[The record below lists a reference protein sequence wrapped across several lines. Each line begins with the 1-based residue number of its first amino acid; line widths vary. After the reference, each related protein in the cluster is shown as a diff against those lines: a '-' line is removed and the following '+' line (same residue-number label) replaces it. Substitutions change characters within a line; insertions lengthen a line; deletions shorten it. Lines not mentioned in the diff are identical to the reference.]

1 MAIFVRFVAPD
12 VNNGILT
19 AKNAVMLYGNHIFK
33 VKGSMADMRNGL
45 RLFVLL
51 ALLVAPGVVLAET
64 RVIHVLVALCDN
76 ASQGIVPVPAK
87 IGNGDDPANNLYWGC
102 AYGVS
107 AYMQKQ
113 PGWTLVR
120 KIKDPQPGI
129 YERLVFKAK
138 NHDVY
143 MVADA
148 YAGREIR
155 QTTIDL
161 LDFAAGLR
169 PVAVTLEDGGAVSAG
184 GGADL
189 LVYVGHNGLM
199 DFTLERI
206 PVFVDAKSRDV
217 AVFACASK
225 QYFEQVITLTGA
237 HPLALTTNLMSPEAY
252 SLAALA
258 EGWINGE
265 SAAQIHERL
274 AQAYHKYQKC
284 GLKGARNLFS
294 CMDRE

>member
-1 MAIFVRFVAPD
+1 MKAR
-12 VNNGILT
+12 
-19 AKNAVMLYGNHIFK
+19 
-33 VKGSMADMRNGL
+33 GL
-45 RLFVLL
+45 CRYLL
-51 ALLVAPGVVLAET
+51 
-64 RVIHVLVALCDN
+64 
-76 ASQGIVPVPAK
+76 K

-102 AYGVS
+102 AYGV
-107 AYMQKQ
+107 ATYMKKQ
-113 PGWTLVR
+113 PGWTLV
-120 KIKDPQPGI
+120 KQFKDPAPGI
-129 YERLVFKAK
+129 YERLVFKTK
-138 NHDVY
+138 TGDVF

-155 QTTIDL
+155 QTTTDL
-161 LDFAAGLR
+161 LEFAAGLK
-169 PVAVTLEDGGAVSAG
+169 PLYIDLDNDFVVPAG

-199 DFTLERI
+199 DFAVDRLPTAC
-206 PVFVDAKSRDV
+206 DAKKRDV

-225 QYFEQVITLTGA
+225 QYFTSLVKGVGA
-237 HPLALTTNLMSPEAY
+237 HPLVMTTNLMSPEAY

-258 EGWINGE
+258 EGWINNE

-294 CMDRE
+294 CLDREAD